1 MTPRRAL
8 TPGDFWALRFIT
20 EMRLSPD
27 GGLLAYVLRSSD
39 REANETR
46 SAIWLLDTATS
57 QSRRLTSGEK
67 RDTSPRWSPDGQ
79 TLAFISDREGETA
92 QLYTIALAGGEAR
105 RRTLTRRGAGEPFWS
120 PDGAWIG
127 FTAEVRPDE
136 EPLLIHPLTAEAR
149 ERERR
154 DEAERARHITRLQ
167 YRWDG
172 QGYFEGRTKLFRVWL
187 DGDRAERLTEGD
199 SDDAQAVV
207 APDGRSVVFVS
218 DREDDRDANMTT
230 DLWLLDLETRHT
242 RRLTSAT
249 HGAERPVWSPD
260 GARIAYLA
268 TPKICDH
275 SYYNVALMVIGRE
288 GGAACDL
295 RAGRDLSAE
304 VGMYNDIPSA
314 EAWEPVW
321 SADGGWVYALA
332 QRRGGVDLLRASVDG
347 AAVETVMAG
356 DEAHTQQFALA
367 GDGARVFT
375 LRCDPT
381 HPWDIWERRAGE
393 TARPLTAVNAAAL
406 ARRALATPERFEY
419 ASFDGWRIE
428 GWLYRPEKAPE
439 SGAPLALKIHGGP
452 HGAYGQSFYLSVQ
465 SLVSQG
471 YAVLYVN
478 PRGSAGYG
486 EAFGQACDHD
496 WGGGDYRDIMAG
508 MDVALARGGLDGAR
522 MAVFGGSYG
531 GYMTNWII
539 THSDRFRAAVTINSV
554 TNLFTSFGTGDIDSV
569 WAEGDYGWPWEREA
583 FYRERSPIFYASQV
597 TTPTRI
603 IAAENDY
610 RCPIAQ
616 SEELYTWLKRLGRA
630 PVDFIRMAGAS
641 HSVHATPRQRIR
653 ALELEQEW
661 IMRYCPRARKE
672 RRTRQNGMAV

>member
-8 TPGDFWALRFIT
+8 MPADYWALRFIT

-46 SAIWLLDTATS
+46 SAIWLLDTATG
-57 QSRRLTSGEK
+57 QSRQLTSGEK
-67 RDTSPRWSPDGQ
+67 RDTSPRWSPDGR
-79 TLAFISDREGETA
+79 TLAFISDREDQTA
-92 QLYTIALAGGEAR
+92 QLYTIALAGGEAQ

-127 FTAEVRPDE
+127 FTAEVRPGE
-136 EPLLIHPLTAEAR
+136 GALLSHPLPAEAR
-149 ERERR
+149 ERERI

-187 DGDRAERLTEGD
+187 DNDRAERLTEGD
-199 SDDAQAVV
+199 SDDAQATIS
-207 APDGRSVVFVS
+207 PDGHSVVFVS

-230 DLWLLDLETRHT
+230 DLWLLDLETRQT
-242 RRLTSAT
+242 RRLTNAT

-260 GARIAYLA
+260 GSRIAYLA
-268 TPKICDH
+268 TPKIRDH
-275 SYYNVALMVIGRE
+275 GYYNVALMVMGRE
-288 GGAACDL
+288 GGPARNL
-295 RAGRDLSAE
+295 LAGRDLSAE
-304 VGMYNDIPSA
+304 VGMYNDLPSA
-314 EAWEPVW
+314 ESWEPAW
-321 SADGGWVYALA
+321 SPDGAWVYALA

-347 AAVETVMAG
+347 AAVETVIAG

-367 GDGARVFT
+367 VDGAGVFI

-381 HPWDIWERRAGE
+381 HLWDIWERRMEAG
-393 TARPLTAVNAAAL
+393 RPLTAVNAAAL
-406 ARRALATPERFEY
+406 ARKTLATPERFEY
-419 ASFDGWRIE
+419 TSFDGWRIE

-486 EAFGQACDHD
+486 ETFGQACDHD
-496 WGGGDYRDIMAG
+496 WGGADYRDILAG
-508 MDVALARGGLDGAR
+508 VDAALARGGLDGAR

-616 SEELYTWLKRLGRA
+616 SEELFTWLKRLGRA
-630 PVDFIRMAGAS
+630 PVDFIRLTGAS
-641 HSVHATPRQRIR
+641 HGVHATPRQRIH

-661 IMRYCPRARKE
+661 ILRYCPHARKE
-672 RRTRQNGMAV
+672 GRARRNGKPA